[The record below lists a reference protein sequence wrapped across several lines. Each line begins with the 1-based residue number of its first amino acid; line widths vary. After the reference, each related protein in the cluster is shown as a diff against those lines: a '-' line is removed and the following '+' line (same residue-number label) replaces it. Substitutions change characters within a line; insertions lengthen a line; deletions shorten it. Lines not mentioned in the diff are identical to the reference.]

1 MENTNHVM
9 AGANESMERNLTR
22 YESTIFASY
31 GLVGAILFFAA
42 AGYLLDRWLDS
53 SPWLLLGGLL
63 TGMAVG
69 FFGLLRAVR
78 RRSP

>member
-1 MENTNHVM
+1 MEKNNHVM
-9 AGANESMERNLTR
+9 ADANESMERNLTR
-22 YESTIFASY
+22 NESTIFASY

-63 TGMAVG
+63 TGVAVG

>member
-1 MENTNHVM
+1 MENNNHVM
-9 AGANESMERNLTR
+9 ADANESMERNLTR
-22 YESTIFASY
+22 NESTIFASY

-53 SPWLLLGGLL
+53 GPWLLLGGLL
-63 TGMAVG
+63 TGLAVG

>member
-1 MENTNHVM
+1 MENNNHVM
-9 AGANESMERNLTR
+9 ADANESMERNLTR
-22 YESTIFASY
+22 NESTIFASY

-63 TGMAVG
+63 TGLAVG
-69 FFGLLRAVR
+69 FMGLVKAVR
-78 RRSP
+78 RRSL

>member
-1 MENTNHVM
+1 MENNNHVM
-9 AGANESMERNLTR
+9 ADANESMERNLTR
-22 YESTIFASY
+22 NESTIFASY

-63 TGMAVG
+63 TGLAVG

>member
-1 MENTNHVM
+1 MENNSHVM
-9 AGANESMERNLTR
+9 ADANESMERNLTR
-22 YESTIFASY
+22 NESTIFASY

-42 AGYLLDRWLDS
+42 AGYVLDRWLDS

-63 TGMAVG
+63 TGVAVG

>member
-1 MENTNHVM
+1 MENNNHVI
-9 AGANESMERNLTR
+9 ADANESMERNLTR
-22 YESTIFASY
+22 NESTIFASY

-63 TGMAVG
+63 TGVAVG

>member
-1 MENTNHVM
+1 MENNNHVM
-9 AGANESMERNLTR
+9 ADANESMERNLTR
-22 YESTIFASY
+22 NESTIFASY

-63 TGMAVG
+63 TGVAVG

>member
-1 MENTNHVM
+1 MENDNHVM
-9 AGANESMERNLTR
+9 ADANESMERNLTR
-22 YESTIFASY
+22 NESTIFASY
-31 GLVGAILFFAA
+31 GLVGTILFFAA

-63 TGMAVG
+63 TGVAVG
-69 FFGLLRAVR
+69 LFGLLRAVR

>member
-1 MENTNHVM
+1 MEKNNHVM
-9 AGANESMERNLTR
+9 ADANESMERNLTR
-22 YESTIFASY
+22 NESTIFASY

-63 TGMAVG
+63 TGLGVG

-78 RRSP
+78 RRSL

>member
-1 MENTNHVM
+1 MENNNHVM
-9 AGANESMERNLTR
+9 ADANESMERNLTR
-22 YESTIFASY
+22 NESTIFASY

-53 SPWLLLGGLL
+53 RPWLLLGGLL
-63 TGMAVG
+63 TGVAVG

>member
-1 MENTNHVM
+1 MENTNHVT
-9 AGANESMERNLTR
+9 ADANESMERNLISN
-22 YESTIFASY
+22 ESTIFVSY
-31 GLVGAILFFAA
+31 GLVGAILLFAA

-63 TGMAVG
+63 TGLAVG

-78 RRSP
+78 RRSL

>member
-1 MENTNHVM
+1 MESNDHVM
-9 AGANESMERNLTR
+9 ADANESMERNLTR
-22 YESTIFASY
+22 SESTIFASY

-63 TGMAVG
+63 TGLAVG
-69 FFGLLRAVR
+69 FIGLVTAVR
-78 RRSP
+78 RRSL

>member
-1 MENTNHVM
+1 MENKNHAM
-9 AGANESMERNLTR
+9 AEANESMERNLTR
-22 YESTIFASY
+22 NESTIFASY

-53 SPWLLLGGLL
+53 SPWLLLGGLM
-63 TGMAVG
+63 TGLAVG

-78 RRSP
+78 RRSL

>member
-1 MENTNHVM
+1 MENNNHVM
-9 AGANESMERNLTR
+9 ADANESMERNLTR
-22 YESTIFASY
+22 NESTLFASY

-63 TGMAVG
+63 TGVAVG